1 MALVI
6 LHDLQCISQ
15 LDSEALRVYV
25 QFKKWPCELVSL
37 HDFYFFPFAPS
48 LKSIQVIRCL
58 LSVPWRVSK
67 KTPAPKSVWLH
78 WLQTGDTTK
87 ASWQIQ
93 GKWEKEATQRFRVCT
108 RKCDKNMVHL
118 KRKWERRTELT
129 TICVLCNV
137 CGVANVVGW
146 LLCNPSTTPP
156 FTHLDPKKYIHDMDC
171 AALGKFPQLLLYF
184 KIVLCFLQK
193 SCQVPWKGKRL
204 SPQGQGPHPSQC
216 QANATPM
223 PRGEFRSAMT
233 PTDNHWSASI
243 HERFPGLVIVMSP
256 TQTNSWRYVTM
267 QRPKRLEVLRN
278 FMQPSWGYCWDFV
291 EK

>member
-1 MALVI
+1 MKSCSTPSSSSDKCLLEINRSQYEKFMGPPTRGGLIVPNNSSKLVQLVFVTLCRLFEQLRTLNLDWFVALVI

-93 GKWEKEATQRFRVCT
+93 GKREKEATQRFRVCT

-156 FTHLDPKKYIHDMDC
+156 
-171 AALGKFPQLLLYF
+171 
-184 KIVLCFLQK
+184 
-193 SCQVPWKGKRL
+193 
-204 SPQGQGPHPSQC
+204 SP
-216 QANATPM
+216 
-223 PRGEFRSAMT
+223 
-233 PTDNHWSASI
+233 I
-243 HERFPGLVIVMSP
+243 
-256 TQTNSWRYVTM
+256 
-267 QRPKRLEVLRN
+267 
-278 FMQPSWGYCWDFV
+278 
-291 EK
+291 